1 MVNETPNCLFIFFKN
16 EFPESPVDNLAW
28 ASSHDI
34 FNQVSVPRKHWKNQV
49 IIYKTKNS
57 YIISSYTI

>member
-1 MVNETPNCLFIFFKN
+1 
-16 EFPESPVDNLAW
+16 
-28 ASSHDI
+28 
-34 FNQVSVPRKHWKNQV
+34 VSVPRKHWKNQV